1 MEQCVQINSR
11 LYARL
16 FEVGGDNLIAV
27 YSMLKFAKKDK
38 NNKDSIKI
46 YKEQNRNIYH
56 TLKDKTKLS
65 VTTLRKYIK
74 VLQNLN
80 LCKFDTNGNFVM
92 LGNNKIN
99 ILYKKGKTKTV
110 PVQIGNYTQ
119 TKIFSVRVRILTMEQ
134 AQKNQIDRRDKR
146 SNIIARVEKGYFLSK
161 QESRQIKNLTEK
173 DKFYLNNR
181 QTFTAKTV
189 LSNLGFSKL
198 KNGAT
203 KSKSSGNYWKTKLI
217 GANIITV
224 KRNFKYIKKC
234 SQKEYLSLRYA
245 GFRKLVYKNGR
256 LFEES
261 PSEFSTD
268 LDKFK
273 PKNIEPLKH
282 LSFDM
287 IAWWAGQ

>member
-56 TLKDKTKLS
+56 TLKQSTTLS
-65 VTTLRKYIK
+65 ITTLRKYIK
-74 VLQNLN
+74 VLTKEN
-80 LCKFDTNGNFVM
+80 LCYFDRSGNFVM
-92 LGNNKIN
+92 VGNNKIN
-99 ILYKKGKTKTV
+99 KLYKRGRTKTV
-110 PVQIGNYTQ
+110 PLQIGNYTQ
-119 TKIFSVRVRILTMEQ
+119 TKLFSFRVRLKTMEQ

-146 SNIIARVEKGYFLSK
+146 SKIIARVEKGYFLSK
-161 QESRQIKNLTEK
+161 QESRQIKNLTDK

-181 QTFTAKTV
+181 ETFTAKTI

-203 KSKSSGNYWKTKLI
+203 KSKSSGNYWKTKLVK
-217 GANIITV
+217 ANIITV
-224 KRNFKYIKKC
+224 KRNFKFIKKC

-245 GFRKLVYKNGR
+245 GFRKLVYKNGK

-273 PKNIEPLKH
+273 SKTIEPLKH

-287 IAWWAGQ
+287 IAWWMS

>member
-1 MEQCVQINSR
+1 MQNYVQINSR

-56 TLKDKTKLS
+56 TLKQSTTLS
-65 VTTLRKYIK
+65 ITTLRKYIK
-74 VLQNLN
+74 VLTKEN
-80 LCKFDTNGNFVM
+80 LCYFDRSGNFVM

-203 KSKSSGNYWKTKLI
+203 KSKSSGNYWKTKLVK
-217 GANIITV
+217 ANIITV
-224 KRNFKYIKKC
+224 KRNFKFIKKC